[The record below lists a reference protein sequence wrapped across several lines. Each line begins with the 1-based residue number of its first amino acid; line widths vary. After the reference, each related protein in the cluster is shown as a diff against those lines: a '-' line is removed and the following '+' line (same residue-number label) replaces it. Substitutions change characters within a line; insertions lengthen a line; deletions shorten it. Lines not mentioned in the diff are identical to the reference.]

1 MFDVD
6 VYLARLGY
14 TGPVSPTWPIL
25 RDLHKRHLMTI
36 PYDSALNA
44 MVDDLWSSVDIE
56 VDKTFA
62 EVVVGGRGGV
72 CTELNGLFRV
82 LLERLGFA
90 VEVYSGGTRQLD
102 GSFGPDLEH
111 VFNSV
116 VLDGTRYLVDVGF
129 VGPSFLEP
137 IVLSDEPQEQYGNV
151 FRVAEDGDYRVLL
164 RKGRTG
170 DYLQTYRFRP
180 RPRSFAEWDDPG
192 EDLREFARGLA
203 AAGTLVRGRSF
214 ESGQRI
220 LIGRRYVVVDDGHD
234 HLRVLVNDDEHR
246 EVVAAILGIGHGAG
260 TR

>member
-14 TGPVSPTWPIL
+14 TGPVSPTWPVL

-44 MVDDLWSSVDIE
+44 TRGDNLWSNVDID

-82 LLERLGFA
+82 LLERLGFT
-90 VEVYSGGTRQLD
+90 VDVYSAGTRQLD

-151 FRVAEDGDYRVLL
+151 FRVVRDGGYRVLL
-164 RKGRTG
+164 RKGRRGTTSRRTASARVPARSTNG
-170 DYLQTYRFRP
+170 TTPATTCGSSPAVWPRREPWCAAVLSRP
-180 RPRSFAEWDDPG
+180 ASA
-192 EDLREFARGLA
+192 
-203 AAGTLVRGRSF
+203 S
-214 ESGQRI
+214 
-220 LIGRRYVVVDDGHD
+220 
-234 HLRVLVNDDEHR
+234 
-246 EVVAAILGIGHGAG
+246 
-260 TR
+260 